1 MSEPTS
7 LWTELSTDVREGLF
21 GRAAAAPAP
30 GHRLHLRETTLR
42 TLANQPVESL
52 AVVVVVASVVYWLA
66 ERDRN
71 PRVSS
76 FAEALWTVS
85 STLTVGTDVVREST
99 VGRLVGTVLMTYGA
113 SLQALVT
120 AELASYRQD
129 TAAGTLSAL
138 VERLVAQVSAARS
151 TP

>member
-1 MSEPTS
+1 M
-7 LWTELSTDVREGLF
+7 
-21 GRAAAAPAP
+21 
-30 GHRLHLRETTLR
+30 R

-52 AVVVVVASVVYWLA
+52 AVVAVVVVAYWLA